1 MTHKEII
8 QIEESLD
15 PEDWEGLRALGHRMV
30 DDLLEMQRAIRSE
43 PVWKP
48 LDDGLKQAFR
58 EPLPRQ
64 GEGAEQV
71 YAEFVEY
78 LLHNPMGNIH
88 PRFWGWVI
96 GGGTPLGALAEM
108 LAAGLN
114 PNMGGA
120 EHAPN
125 HVEKQVVAWCKEML
139 GFPPES
145 SGLLVSGG
153 SMANF
158 VGLAVARNARAGYD
172 VRREGIGARGLRM
185 TLYASSETHSSVQKA
200 VELLGLGSQAL
211 RKIPV
216 NAAFQIDLDQL
227 RAAIQADRQ
236 AGYTPFCVVGN
247 AGTTNT
253 GAFDD
258 LAALAQICREEGLW
272 YHVDGAF
279 GAIAAL
285 SPALRPLTVG
295 MTEADSLA
303 FDLHKWLSVPHEAG
317 CILVKDEAAHRQ
329 TFTLTPD
336 YLMAMKR
343 GLAAGAPWFSDY
355 GLELSRGFK
364 AFKVWMLFKA
374 EGIDKLAR
382 MAEKNVAQA
391 QYLARLVDG
400 SAELERL
407 APVALN
413 IVCFRYVAPGMDD
426 EALNELN
433 KELLLRLHESG
444 AAVVSYTLIHG
455 RYALRAANVNHR
467 SRQEDFDI
475 LVETVLRL
483 GRELVREMGKG

>member
-1 MTHKEII
+1 MILDEVT
-8 QIEESLD
+8 QINESLD
-15 PEDWEGLRALGHRMV
+15 PEDWEALRALGHQMV
-30 DDLLEMQRAIRSE
+30 DELLEMQREIRSA

-48 LDDGLKQAFR
+48 LDEDLKAAFR
-58 EPLPRQ
+58 APLPQQ
-64 GEGAEQV
+64 GEGAAQA

-125 HVEKQVVAWCKEML
+125 HVEQQVLAWCKEML
-139 GFPPES
+139 GFPADS

-158 VGLAVARNARAGYD
+158 VGLAVARNTQAGYD
-172 VRREGIGARGLRM
+172 MRREGVGAGGKRM
-185 TLYASSETHSSVQKA
+185 VLYASEQAHSSVQKA
-200 VELLGLGSQAL
+200 VELLGLGSEAL
-211 RKIPV
+211 RKVPV
-216 NAAFQIDLDQL
+216 NADFEMDV
-227 RAAIQADRQ
+227 AALEGMIAADREGGFQ
-236 AGYTPFCVVGN
+236 PFCVVGTL
-247 AGTTNT
+247 GTTNT
-253 GAFDD
+253 GAIDD
-258 LAALAQICREEGLW
+258 LRALAQICREEGLW
-272 YHVDGAF
+272 FHVDGAF

-285 SPALRPLTVG
+285 SPALRPLTQG
-295 MTEADSLA
+295 MVEADSLA

-317 CILVKDEAAHRQ
+317 CILVKDEAAHRT
-329 TFTLTPD
+329 TFSLTPD
-336 YLMAMKR
+336 YLMKMKR

-364 AFKVWMLFKA
+364 ALKVWMLFKA
-374 EGIDKLAR
+374 EGIDKLGR
-382 MAEKNVAQA
+382 MAEKNVVQA

-407 APVALN
+407 APVSLN
-413 IVCFRYVAPGMDD
+413 IVCFRYVVPGMDD
-426 EALNELN
+426 EALNDLN

-444 AAVVSYTLIHG
+444 TAVVSYTLING

-467 SRQEDFDI
+467 SRQEDFDT
-475 LVETVLRL
+475 LVEVVLRL
-483 GRELVREMGKG
+483 GRELVSAG

>member
-1 MTHKEII
+1 MTHREIV

-15 PEDWEGLRALGHRMV
+15 PEDWEALRALGHRMV
-30 DDLLEMQRAIRSE
+30 DDLLEMQREIRHA

-48 LDDGLKQAFR
+48 LDDGLKAAFQA
-58 EPLPRQ
+58 PLPRQ
-64 GEGAEQV
+64 GEGAEQA
-71 YAEFVEY
+71 YADFAAY

-125 HVEKQVVAWCKEML
+125 YAERQVLAWCKEML
-139 GFPPES
+139 GYPADS

-158 VGLAVARNARAGYD
+158 VGLAVARNTQAGYD
-172 VRREGIGARGLRM
+172 VRQDGVGANGKRM
-185 TLYASSETHSSVQKA
+185 VLYASDQAHSSVQKA

-211 RKIPV
+211 RKVAV
-216 NAAFQIDLDQL
+216 NADFEMDTAVL
-227 RAAIQADRQ
+227 REMITADRE
-236 AGYTPFCVVGN
+236 AGTQPFCVVGTL
-247 AGTTNT
+247 GTTNT
-253 GAFDD
+253 GAIDD
-258 LAALAQICREEGLW
+258 LPALAQICREEGLW
-272 YHVDGAF
+272 FHVDGAF

-285 SPALRPLTVG
+285 SPRLHPLTEG
-295 MTEADSLA
+295 MVEADSLA

-317 CILVKDEAAHRQ
+317 CVLVKDEAAHRK

-364 AFKVWMLFKA
+364 ALKIWMLFKA
-374 EGIDKLAR
+374 EGIEKLGR

-391 QYLARLVDG
+391 QYLAHLVDG

-407 APVALN
+407 APVSLN

-426 EALNELN
+426 EALNALN

-444 AAVVSYTLIHG
+444 VAVVSYTLIKG

-467 SRQEDFDI
+467 SQQEDFDI
-475 LVETVLRL
+475 LVDTVLRL
-483 GRELVREMGKG
+483 GRELASAGQ